1 MSLVNN
7 DAGHDKGDGF
17 ESWNEVVEDGYYW
30 DDGYD
35 TSQAACENRQP
46 ECDIDGYWTSFPGCV

>member
-7 DAGHDKGDGF
+7 DAGQDEGDGF
-17 ESWNEVVEDGYYW
+17 EPWNEVVEDSYYW

-35 TSQAACENRQP
+35 TFQAACENRQP
-46 ECDIDGYWTSFPGCV
+46 ECDIDGY